1 METTS
6 EYKAHPAA
14 DAWPMMDDGRYAE
27 LLADI
32 KANGQRE
39 PITLCDGLLLD
50 GRNRH
55 RACVDLKL
63 TPITRNFEGDPWAF
77 AWSLNGNRRDL
88 ADVQRALIKL
98 ACNEGSEKWNN
109 KRNAIKEEGNRKRSE
124 AAKGMPYAPKGETR
138 LPEKVVDHSE
148 QLPSPPDSETKPKIA
163 VSREARA
170 VEANVSSSTMQR
182 AEYIATRPEIAK
194 KVIAGEIKPAEA
206 IRQIKRERIEKEVP
220 EPTGKYRV
228 IYADPPWSYGNSM
241 PDYATDQR
249 DHYPVMAMSD
259 ICALPVRE
267 WAEDDAVLFLWVTSP
282 ILEES
287 FQVIRAWGFKY
298 KSSFVWDKVLHNM
311 GHYNSVRHEF
321 LLICTRGSCQPD
333 VRKLFD
339 SVQSIER
346 TEHSKK
352 PEEFYDI
359 IETIYPNGE
368 RIEMFARQPRKGW
381 KAYGNQS

>member
-1 METTS
+1 METICG
-6 EYKAHPAA
+6 YKVHPAA

-50 GRNRH
+50 GRNRY

-63 TPITRNFEGDPWAF
+63 APITRNFEGDPWAF

-88 ADVQRALIKL
+88 AEVQRALIKL

-124 AAKGMPYAPKGETR
+124 ASKGNNSAVKDKPKTVVGHSD
-138 LPEKVVDHSE
+138 LPPFS
-148 QLPSPPDSETKPKIA
+148 SPETKPKIN

-170 VEANVSSSTMQR
+170 FEANVSSSTMKR

-298 KSSFVWDKVLHNM
+298 KASFVWDKVGHNM

-321 LLICTRGSCQPD
+321 LLVCTRGSCQPD

-352 PEEFYDI
+352 PDEFYNI
-359 IETIYPNGE
+359 IETIYPKGE
-368 RIEMFARQPRKGW
+368 RIEMFARRPREGW

>member
-1 METTS
+1 MENNS

-98 ACNEGSEKWNN
+98 ACNEGSDQWNN

-124 AAKGMPYAPKGETR
+124 ASKGNNSATKDKPKT
-138 LPEKVVDHSE
+138 VVDHSE
-148 QLPSPPDSETKPKIA
+148 QLPFTPETKPKIA

-298 KSSFVWDKVLHNM
+298 KASFVWDKVLHNM

-321 LLICTRGSCQPD
+321 LLVCTRGSCQPD
-333 VRKLFD
+333 TRKLFD

-359 IETIYPNGE
+359 IETIYSNGE
-368 RIEMFARQPRKGW
+368 RLEMFARQPRKGW